1 MSSRNSQHRRTI
13 QATARAIGA
22 AVIACGLLAGCAE
35 GGFRPMY
42 GALGTRGQ
50 TEAKLAQIEIPI
62 IPGRVGQRI
71 RNDLIF
77 QANGGDIPTAPIYR
91 LEVALKE
98 TLFTTQ
104 VRSTGES
111 DGQVYMLD
119 APFRLI
125 RISDKQVV
133 LQGSSFGRAAMERVS
148 SIFANVQGRQDAEN
162 RAARTVAEDLRIR
175 LSAFLAR
182 PG

>member
-1 MSSRNSQHRRTI
+1 MSSRKPQQDWTLK
-13 QATARAIGA
+13 AMARAISTAVVAGA
-22 AVIACGLLAGCAE
+22 LLAGCAD

-42 GALGTRGQ
+42 GALGTSGQ
-50 TEAKLAQIEIPI
+50 TEAKLAQIDIPI
-62 IPGRVGQRI
+62 IPGRVGQRV
-71 RNDLIF
+71 RNELIF
-77 QANGGDIPTAPIYR
+77 QSNGGEIPTAPIYR
-91 LEVALKE
+91 LEVVLKE

-111 DGQVYMLD
+111 DSQVYMLD
-119 APFRLI
+119 VTFKLI
-125 RISDKQVV
+125 RIGDKQVV

-148 SIFANVQGRQDAEN
+148 SIFANVQGRLDAEN

-175 LSAFLAR
+175 LAAFLSR